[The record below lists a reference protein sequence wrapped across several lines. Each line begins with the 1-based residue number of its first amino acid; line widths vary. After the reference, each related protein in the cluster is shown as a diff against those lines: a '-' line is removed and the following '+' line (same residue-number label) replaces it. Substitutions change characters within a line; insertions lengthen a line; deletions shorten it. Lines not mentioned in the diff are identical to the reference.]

1 MKRKVNNRTSKVSRK
16 TVKYGAVPQQKQ
28 LAEKIYDSTADF
40 GVFMALL
47 GLIGASITGFIMIC
61 IALYLI
67 FNNGTHSKQT
77 EAKVI
82 ESKCDIY
89 KNSKNKT
96 HRECKTTINY
106 NVNSKEYENIIS
118 TDNLL
123 SKNSKVNIVYDPN
136 NPEDSLKKTG
146 MRRTFAYILIGLAI
160 VMIVAAVIRYYIVK
174 TYKVAAA
181 ATGVGEAASIV
192 ATPIQSSGPSSEP
205 LDMGSS
211 DSFDLV
217 GSIESE

>member
-1 MKRKVNNRTSKVSRK
+1 MKQKVNNKKPYRK
-16 TVKYGAVPQQKQ
+16 SMKSGSVPQQKQ
-28 LAEKIYDSTADF
+28 LTEQLYDSTADF
-40 GVFMALL
+40 GVFMAVL

-67 FNNGTHSKQT
+67 FNNGTHSKQS
-77 EAKVI
+77 EANVI

-89 KNSKNKT
+89 KDSKNKT
-96 HRECKTTINY
+96 HRKCRTTVNY

-146 MRRTFAYILIGLAI
+146 MRRILAYVLIGLAL
-160 VMIVAAVIRYYIVK
+160 VTIVAAVIRYYIVK

-181 ATGVGEAASIV
+181 ATGVGEAASIFG
-192 ATPIQSSGPSSEP
+192 TPFQSSGPSIDP
-205 LDMGSS
+205 VNAPI
-211 DSFDLV
+211 DSYNSMELI
-217 GSIESE
+217 GTTESQ